1 MKNLVAFVLLTL
13 LAACGGG
20 SGSQLT
26 TVDASPGGIWK
37 GIDPISGLAL
47 VGLVD
52 EMGNFHFLRG
62 DGVQY
67 VGKASVSGN
76 AVSAAFDGYAP
87 FGSVFPDNTT
97 HGMGTLS
104 GTVHERSSMSSNVQ
118 FTTDAN
124 SSSSG
129 ALALTFDGLYN
140 SGSSLAAIAGNY
152 TDTVSGDTVS
162 VSGAGDIFSQD
173 AATGCVI
180 NGTVSIINAAYDAY
194 AVSYSYANCTGTAA
208 VLNGVQFSGLGAL
221 NATVNPAQVLIGVT
235 GKSGAVSYAFVLLF
249 NHQ

>member
-1 MKNLVAFVLLTL
+1 MKNVVAFALLSL
-13 LAACGGG
+13 LVACGGG
-20 SGSQLT
+20 SDGQLT
-26 TVDASPGGIWK
+26 VVDASPGGIWK
-37 GIDPISGLAL
+37 GMDPISGLAL

-52 EMGNFHFLRG
+52 EAGNFHFLRG

-76 AVSAAFDGYAP
+76 DLSASFDGYAP
-87 FGSVFPDNTT
+87 FGSVFSDNST
-97 HGMGTLS
+97 HGTGTLS
-104 GTVHERSSMSSNVQ
+104 GTVHERSSMSGDVD
-118 FTTDAN
+118 FKTDAN

-129 ALALTFDGLYN
+129 TLALTFDSLYT

-152 TDTVSGDTVS
+152 TDPTSGTTVS
-162 VSGAGDIFSQD
+162 VTGAGDISSQD

-194 AVSYSYANCTGTAA
+194 SISYSYGNCTGAA
-208 VLNGVQFSGLGAL
+208 MALNGVQFTGLGAL
-221 NATVNPAQVLIGVT
+221 NTTVNPAQVIIGVT
-235 GKSGAVSYAFVLLF
+235 GKSGTISYAFVLLL